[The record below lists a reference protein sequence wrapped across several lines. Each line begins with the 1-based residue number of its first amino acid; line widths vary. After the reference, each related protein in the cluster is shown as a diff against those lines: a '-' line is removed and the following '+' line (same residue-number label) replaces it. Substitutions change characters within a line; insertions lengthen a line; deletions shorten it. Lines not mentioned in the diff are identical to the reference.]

1 MFFSKPDEFVVLK
14 NLTCRSIFPSFTSC
28 SGLLLLSRLGTPL
41 FFGFFFSKG
50 YSAFLSIMNL
60 AKVVNDCDAIQPF
73 LLGYSRTKH
82 LQIGVPVMY
91 SEIHFALRCEYK
103 FN

>member
-1 MFFSKPDEFVVLK
+1 MSQHFSFVHLMLGPFAAQSSRYTSVFWIFFFK
-14 NLTCRSIFPSFTSC
+14 
-28 SGLLLLSRLGTPL
+28 GLLS
-41 FFGFFFSKG
+41 FSVNHESGKR
-50 YSAFLSIMNL
+50 A
-60 AKVVNDCDAIQPF
+60 VVNDCDAIQPF